1 MKRGVC
7 PERTIIKKKAFG
19 KTLYTRHNA
28 SEINWD
34 IYWDMI
40 NSLGETIKFNRNPN
54 FRSRGGWKW
63 PVVDYDPPKIFRARF
78 HRNGLV
84 NKSYKEI
91 AEEFNL
97 DMINADQ
104 FISGIVTSM
113 IRYMNA
119 YSKRSKWS
127 K

>member
-1 MKRGVC
+1 M
-7 PERTIIKKKAFG
+7 KKKALG
-19 KTLYTRHNA
+19 KTLYDRHNIR
-28 SEINWD
+28 EINWD
-34 IYWDMI
+34 IYWNMI
-40 NSLGETIKFNRNPN
+40 DSLGETIKKNRNPN
-54 FRSRGGWKW
+54 MRNRGGWKW
-63 PVVDYDPPKIFRARF
+63 PSVDYDAPKIFRARF
-78 HRNGLV
+78 RRNGLV

-113 IRYMNA
+113 IRYMDG

>member
-1 MKRGVC
+1 M
-7 PERTIIKKKAFG
+7 KKKALG
-19 KTLYTRHNA
+19 KTLCTRHNA

-54 FRSRGGWKW
+54 MRSRGGWKW
-63 PVVDYDPPKIFRARF
+63 PSVDYDAPKIFRARF

-113 IRYMNA
+113 IRYMNV

>member
-1 MKRGVC
+1 
-7 PERTIIKKKAFG
+7 
-19 KTLYTRHNA
+19 
-28 SEINWD
+28 
-34 IYWDMI
+34 MI
-40 NSLGETIKFNRNPN
+40 NSLGETIKSNRNPN
-54 FRSRGGWKW
+54 MRSRGGWKW
-63 PVVDYDPPKIFRARF
+63 PPVDYDAPKIFRARF
-78 HRNGLV
+78 LRNGLV

-97 DMINADQ
+97 DMVNANQ

-119 YSKRSKWS
+119 YSKRSKWN

>member
-1 MKRGVC
+1 
-7 PERTIIKKKAFG
+7 
-19 KTLYTRHNA
+19 
-28 SEINWD
+28 
-34 IYWDMI
+34 MI

-54 FRSRGGWKW
+54 MRTRGGWKW
-63 PVVDYDPPKIFRARF
+63 SSVDYDAPKIIRSRF

-113 IRYMNA
+113 IRYMNV